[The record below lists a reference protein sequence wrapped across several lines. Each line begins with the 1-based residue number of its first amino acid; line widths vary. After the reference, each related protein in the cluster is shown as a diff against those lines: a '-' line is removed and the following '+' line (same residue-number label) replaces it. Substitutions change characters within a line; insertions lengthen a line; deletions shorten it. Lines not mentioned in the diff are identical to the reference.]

1 MSTFVLVHGL
11 GGGSWNWKG
20 VRQNLI
26 ALGHEVFTPTL
37 TGVGERSHLASRD
50 VNLDTHICDVSN
62 LLKWENLDEVIL
74 VGHSYGGAV
83 VTGAADK
90 EATRIKKLV
99 YLDAF
104 ILPDGKSVMDLQP
117 PHRVEYYNDKVKNEG
132 DGWLLYPNTA
142 EFYGIKDAEDQKL
155 IDESSTPHPFATFTQ
170 PVKLQFGDKPPFPRA
185 FIWASNFT
193 PSPFTALAEKV
204 RNDPDWEFHEIPA
217 GHMLMFSH
225 TEELSRLLHDMTT
238 NRA

>member
-1 MSTFVLVHGL
+1 MATFLLVHGL
-11 GGGSWNWKG
+11 GGGGWNWKDI
-20 VRQNLI
+20 RQELNR
-26 ALGHEVFTPTL
+26 LGHEVFTPTL

-50 VNLDTHICDVSN
+50 VNLKTHITDVTN
-62 LLKWENLDEVIL
+62 IMKWENLHEVIL

-104 ILPDGKSVMDLQP
+104 ILPHGKSVMDLQP
-117 PHRVEYYNDKVKNEG
+117 PHRVEYYEDKVKNEG
-132 DGWLLYPNTA
+132 DGWLLVPNPA
-142 EFYGIKDAEDQKL
+142 EYYGITDEDDQKL
-155 IDESSTPHPFATFTQ
+155 IDEYSTPQPFGTLTQ
-170 PVKLQFGDKPPFPRA
+170 PIQLQYGDKPPFPRA
-185 FIWASNFT
+185 YIWASKFT

-204 RNDPDWEFHEIPA
+204 RNDPNWEYHEIPA

-225 TEELSRLLHDMTT
+225 GYELSKLLHEI
-238 NRA
+238 ASS